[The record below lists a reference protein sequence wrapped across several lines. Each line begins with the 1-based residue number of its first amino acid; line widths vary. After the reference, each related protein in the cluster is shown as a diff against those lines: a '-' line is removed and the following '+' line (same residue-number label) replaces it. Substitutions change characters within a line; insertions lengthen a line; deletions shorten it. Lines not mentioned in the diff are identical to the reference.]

1 LADRYIGRHHR
12 QANHG
17 AWTIATRPR
26 NAARILPAAAALTIA
41 GVLVGATGTVMQLGA
56 PPATEVDW
64 AAYGA
69 ASTVDPTAVD
79 RGSRADSRAQVDAA
93 VVTVSDETTTAS
105 MPPANAAPTVVD
117 EGACRASYYESAQ
130 KTASGEVFD
139 PTALTAA
146 SKSLPF
152 NTKVRVTNS
161 ANGMSVVVRIND
173 RGPYVNSRCL
183 NLSKGAFASIAS
195 LGSGVVNVRYEVL
208 A

>member
-1 LADRYIGRHHR
+1 LADRYIGRHHV

-17 AWTIATRPR
+17 AWTVAKRPR

-41 GVLVGATGTVMQLGA
+41 GVLVGGTGTVMQLGA
-56 PPATEVDW
+56 P
-64 AAYGA
+64 A
-69 ASTVDPTAVD
+69 ASEVTWPAYAAASVVDDASVD
-79 RGSRADSRAQVDAA
+79 RGSLGDGRAALNPA
-93 VVTVSDETTTAS
+93 VVTVSDETAVVS
-105 MPPANAAPTVVD
+105 MPPANTAPTVAD
-117 EGACRASYYESAQ
+117 GGTCKASYYESAQ
-130 KTASGEVFD
+130 KTASGEAFD

-152 NTKVRVTNS
+152 NTKVRVTNN
-161 ANGMSVVVRIND
+161 ANGKSVVVRIND

-183 NLSKGAFASIAS
+183 NLSRGAFASIAS